1 MLIIFWKFYLD
12 SKPCELTLVVDVLCV
27 LNEVR
32 EVCGEVLSVTPLGP
46 PPPSSDENSTSSP
59 LVVPRRM

>member
-1 MLIIFWKFYLD
+1 
-12 SKPCELTLVVDVLCV
+12 LTLVVDVLCV

-46 PPPSSDENSTSSP
+46 PPPSREENSTSSP